1 MERGKA
7 ARQLIAEGED
17 PFRMLAAVVWPGRD
31 WATELLRTRLVAC
44 SACSDEVGSCEC
56 GNIGLSVARAVA

>member
-17 PFRMLAAVVWPGRD
+17 PFRMLAVVWPARN
-31 WATELLRTRLVAC
+31 WADELLRTRLVAC

-56 GNIGLSVARAVA
+56 GNTGLSVARAVA